1 MRSFVWK
8 LCIQQCHCCCFSK
21 QMLWRKQ
28 YFGLLRSRHTASGN
42 MFPHTC
48 RPARANKTYTP
59 SQPTSGIFSQTET
72 NFQFSNTTFALQWKN
87 WNLWMEE
94 RQWWN
99 TSKALLVALWHSLRR
114 HHWKLSPAVITELCV
129 TLVLARTK
137 DGGDSGSASLCGKL
151 QDLYFLFSCKVLKC
165 LCDLCDL
172 CDRVQLHCCIHLCTE
187 TVCASLVYRI
197 NVHNFIDVF
206 AQGLSRRLEQG
217 QLFPAAVLGQEA
229 AGEVVVRVQERTS
242 VRGFDEYHAMGPRE
256 SCRKDC
262 FYMTLTTSLA
272 GTWEKSIVL
281 QNATRNHSLTNQHK
295 PT

>member
-1 MRSFVWK
+1 MPTS
-8 LCIQQCHCCCFSK
+8 QSK
-21 QMLWRKQ
+21 QNVYALTTDIWNLLSKQ
-28 YFGLLRSRHTASGN
+28 KL
-42 MFPHTC
+42 
-48 RPARANKTYTP
+48 
-59 SQPTSGIFSQTET
+59 
-72 NFQFSNTTFALQWKN
+72 SNTTFAVQWKN

-137 DGGDSGSASLCGKL
+137 DGGDSGSAWLCGKL
-151 QDLYFLFSCKVLKC
+151 HDLDFLFSCKVLKR
-165 LCDLCDL
+165 LCDL